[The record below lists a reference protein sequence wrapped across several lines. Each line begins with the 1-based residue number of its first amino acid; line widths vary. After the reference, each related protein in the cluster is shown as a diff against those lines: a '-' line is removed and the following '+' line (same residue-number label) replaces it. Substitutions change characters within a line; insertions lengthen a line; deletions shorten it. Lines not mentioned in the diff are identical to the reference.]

1 MLPTPAAM
9 CHNPFMESDRDKTI
23 RRYRVGSVI
32 LFGFLIFFILMEI
45 ALPDAIECAGAETFA
60 CGLADFW
67 KIFTDI
73 FYPGV
78 LIFTA
83 GVAVWILK
91 TTAFTRDL
99 PD

>member
-1 MLPTPAAM
+1 
-9 CHNPFMESDRDKTI
+9 MESNRERTI
-23 RRYRVGSVI
+23 RRYRIGSII
-32 LFGFLIFFILMEI
+32 LFGFLAVFIFMEI
-45 ALPDAIECAGAETFA
+45 TLPDPAKCAGAKTFA
-60 CGLADFW
+60 CGLAGLW
-67 KIFTDI
+67 EGFTDV